1 MAGAIGGSGTGGW
14 DGNFDRQMGNWG
26 GIGGITWASDDRKTS
41 LNISGTGS
49 TASTRNSSFWGMF
62 SIVFKHMITDK
73 THFVLQHDHGFAD
86 NVLLNNLHYTNVNKN
101 AEWYGINMHMY
112 YDISR
117 ELSIG
122 IRGEWF
128 RDRDGFRVFSP
139 GRVGAATDHLGRSY
153 ALGGATQ
160 LASSTP
166 SDYYAV
172 TLGLNWKPARMMN
185 LADTRLKRLNI
196 RPNFRYDVAD
206 ALHGTYRPF
215 GGNNDQVVMSLDA
228 VLPF

>member
-1 MAGAIGGSGTGGW
+1 M
-14 DGNFDRQMGNWG
+14 
-26 GIGGITWASDDRKTS
+26 
-41 LNISGTGS
+41 
-49 TASTRNSSFWGMF
+49 
-62 SIVFKHMITDK
+62 
-73 THFVLQHDHGFAD
+73 
-86 NVLLNNLHYTNVNKN
+86 
-101 AEWYGINMHMY
+101 
-112 YDISR
+112 
-117 ELSIG
+117 
-122 IRGEWF
+122 
-128 RDRDGFRVFSP
+128 
-139 GRVGAATDHLGRSY
+139 GAATDHLGRSY